1 MFGIS
6 SLGKDNVVR
15 KSITRKYKN
24 ARITILDAKYK
35 KVDGHDILLDEEKVD
50 KLFSDVNR
58 ACEANSSRYNPSSKR
73 ILIANDESK
82 IEELMNKEEKEDLKE
97 TVFNDE
103 FMDVYEPRYSLED
116 VYIEEKE
123 KKQIITALNIKKYE
137 NVIYRQWG
145 FKDSYGSN
153 RPVIFN
159 FFGAPGTGK
168 SMAAEAVG
176 KYLGKKIYSINY
188 ANLESKYVG
197 QTPKNI
203 KKAFEKASADDAIL
217 VFEEADSFLGKRLT
231 NITQSADYGVNITRS
246 VMLLELEKFSGVVI
260 FTTNLLENYDE
271 AFKRRILASVEFKIP
286 DEKGRK
292 AIFDVH
298 IPEKLPLEEGVDSE
312 VLAKEFTKVS
322 GADIK
327 DIIFMAAV
335 NAIERAEKEK
345 NDKQEE
351 LIKSVVYDEKEAEE
365 KSEEDFVGESE
376 ELPDLFLDSEDDEI
390 AEKTAAKLI
399 VINAEKEIAAEEDE
413 DSKKDECEFTE
424 TENDNN
430 EADREAVCEEKHHI
444 SAFTKAE
451 EPEENGIDTIVTME
465 DFREAYRN
473 IKNRYVFR

>member
-6 SLGKDNVVR
+6 GLGKDNIVR
-15 KSITRKYKN
+15 KNITRKYKN

-35 KVDGHDILLDEEKVD
+35 KVDGKDILLDEEKVD
-50 KLFSDVNR
+50 KLFSDINR
-58 ACEANSSRYNPSSKR
+58 ACEINSSRHNPSSKR

-82 IEELMNKEEKEDLKE
+82 IDELVNKEEKEELKE

-103 FMDVYEPRYSLED
+103 FMDIYEPRYSIDD
-116 VYIEEKE
+116 VYLEERE
-123 KKQIITALNIKKYE
+123 KKQIITILNIKKHE
-137 NVIYRQWG
+137 NLIYNQWG
-145 FKDSYGSN
+145 FKDSYSGDRS
-153 RPVIFN
+153 VIFN

-176 KYLGKKIYSINY
+176 KYLNKKIYSINY

-203 KKAFEKASADDAIL
+203 KKAFEKAKEDDAVL

-271 AFKRRILASVEFKIP
+271 AFKRRILASVEFKMP

-298 IPEKLPLEEGVDSE
+298 IPERLPLAENVNSE
-312 VLAKEFTKVS
+312 LLAKELTKVS

-327 DIIFMAAV
+327 DIIFMAAI
-335 NAIERAEKEK
+335 NAIERSENEK
-345 NDKQEE
+345 NHKQEE
-351 LIKSVVYDEKEAEE
+351 SIRSVVYDENENTSEYLHKELALDEE
-365 KSEEDFVGESE
+365 KTVVDEDS
-376 ELPDLFLDSEDDEI
+376 I
-390 AEKTAAKLI
+390 RQKLI
-399 VINAEKEIAAEEDE
+399 VINKENEVAADYDHEKEIIE
-413 DSKKDECEFTE
+413 S
-424 TENDNN
+424 
-430 EADREAVCEEKHHI
+430 
-444 SAFTKAE
+444 
-451 EPEENGIDTIVTME
+451 NGIDLDEIQEELTQSKVAITKTNELDEDIRDVVVTMD

-473 IKNRYVFR
+473 IKNRYAQ

>member
-6 SLGKDNVVR
+6 NLGKDNIAR

-24 ARITILDAKYK
+24 ARITVLDAKYK
-35 KVDGHDILLDEEKVD
+35 KVDGQDILLDEEKVD
-50 KLFSDVNR
+50 KLFSDINR
-58 ACEANSSRYNPSSKR
+58 ACEMNSSRHNPSNKR
-73 ILIANDESK
+73 ILIANDENK
-82 IEELMNKEEKEDLKE
+82 IEELMSKENKEELKE

-103 FMDVYEPRYSLED
+103 FMDVYEPRYSMDD
-116 VYIEEKE
+116 VYLEERE
-123 KKQIITALNIKKYE
+123 KKQIITTLNIKKYE
-137 NVIYRQWG
+137 NIIYRQWG
-145 FKDSYGSN
+145 FKDSYSGD

-176 KYLGKKIYSINY
+176 KYLNKKIYSINY

-203 KKAFEKASADDAIL
+203 KKAFENAKADDAVL

-271 AFKRRILASVEFKIP
+271 AFKRRILASVEFKMP

-298 IPEKLPLEEGVDSE
+298 IPEKLPLAKDINSE
-312 VLAKEFTKVS
+312 VLAKEFTEVS

-335 NAIERAEKEK
+335 NAIERTEKEK
-345 NDKQEE
+345 NERQED
-351 LIKSVVYDEKEAEE
+351 IIRSVVYNNDKNNEDKKSSDSFLNTKE
-365 KSEEDFVGESE
+365 KSEVSNNDQ
-376 ELPDLFLDSEDDEI
+376 P
-390 AEKTAAKLI
+390 KLI
-399 VINAEKEIAAEEDE
+399 VINAEKEVALDKCINEESNNAQNKDLKAKTIEKESYNENASIKVKEQDE
-413 DSKKDECEFTE
+413 NSMNAIIT
-424 TENDNN
+424 
-430 EADREAVCEEKHHI
+430 
-444 SAFTKAE
+444 
-451 EPEENGIDTIVTME
+451 ID

-473 IKNRYVFR
+473 IKNRYAN

>member
-6 SLGKDNVVR
+6 NLGKDNIAR

-24 ARITILDAKYK
+24 ARITVLDAKYK

-50 KLFSDVNR
+50 KLFSDINR
-58 ACEANSSRYNPSSKR
+58 ACEINSSRHNPSSKR
-73 ILIANDESK
+73 ILIANDENK
-82 IEELMNKEEKEDLKE
+82 IEELINRETKEELKE
-97 TVFNDE
+97 TDFNDE
-103 FMDVYEPRYSLED
+103 FMDVYEPRYSMDD
-116 VYIEEKE
+116 VYLEERE
-123 KKQIITALNIKKYE
+123 KRQIITTLNIKKHE
-137 NVIYRQWG
+137 NIIYRQWG
-145 FKDSYGSN
+145 FKDSFSGD
-153 RPVIFN
+153 RPIIFN

-176 KYLGKKIYSINY
+176 KYLNKKIYSINY

-203 KKAFEKASADDAIL
+203 KKAFEKAKADDAVL

-271 AFKRRILASVEFKIP
+271 AFKRRILASVEFKMP

-298 IPEKLPLEEGVDSE
+298 MPDKLPLAKGINSE

-335 NAIERAEKEK
+335 NAIERTEKEK
-345 NDKQEE
+345 NERQEE
-351 LIKSVVYDEKEAEE
+351 IIRSVVYNEGKNNEDEKSSDLSLTTEE
-365 KSEEDFVGESE
+365 KVETSNN
-376 ELPDLFLDSEDDEI
+376 DEP
-390 AEKTAAKLI
+390 KLI
-399 VINAEKEIAAEEDE
+399 VINAEKEVALDE
-413 DSKKDECEFTE
+413 DINEESNDAQNNDLKVKTIEKEACNESEPNKSEESK
-424 TENDNN
+424 EN
-430 EADREAVCEEKHHI
+430 
-444 SAFTKAE
+444 S
-451 EPEENGIDTIVTME
+451 IDVVITID

-473 IKNRYVFR
+473 IKNRYVN

>member
-6 SLGKDNVVR
+6 GLGKENVTR

-35 KVDGHDILLDEEKVD
+35 KVDGIDVLLDEEKVD
-50 KLFSDVNR
+50 KLFSDINR
-58 ACEANSSRYNPSSKR
+58 ACEVNNSRHNPSNKR

-82 IEELMNKEEKEDLKE
+82 IEELMNREEKEELKE

-103 FMDVYEPRYSLED
+103 FMDIYEPRYSMD
-116 VYIEEKE
+116 QVYLEEKE
-123 KKQIITALNIKKYE
+123 KKQIITTLNIKKHE
-137 NVIYRQWG
+137 NIIYRQWG
-145 FKDSYGSN
+145 FKDSYGGN

-203 KKAFEKASADDAIL
+203 KKAFEKAKEDDAVL

-271 AFKRRILASVEFKIP
+271 AFKRRILASVQFKMP

-292 AIFDVH
+292 VIFDVH
-298 IPEKLPLEEGVDSE
+298 IPEKLPLAEDVNSE
-312 VLAKEFTKVS
+312 VLAKEFTNVS

-335 NAIERAEKEK
+335 NAIERTEKEI
-345 NDKQEE
+345 NR
-351 LIKSVVYDEKEAEE
+351 
-365 KSEEDFVGESE
+365 EEDKK
-376 ELPDLFLDSEDDEI
+376 DEN
-390 AEKTAAKLI
+390 KFI
-399 VINAEKEIAAEEDE
+399 VINAEKEVAADESEE
-413 DSKKDECEFTE
+413 
-424 TENDNN
+424 ENSEYESEQN
-430 EADREAVCEEKHHI
+430 ENTAPKEIEKENHHE
-444 SAFTKAE
+444 SAFTDAE
-451 EPEENGIDTIVTME
+451 EPEENGIYTIVTMD

-473 IKNRYVFR
+473 IKNRYVS

>member
-1 MFGIS
+1 MFKEGIDMFGIS
-6 SLGKDNVVR
+6 GLVKDNITR

-35 KVDGHDILLDEEKVD
+35 KVDGKDVLLDEEKVD

-58 ACEANSSRYNPSSKR
+58 ACEANSSRHNPSSKR

-82 IEELMNKEEKEDLKE
+82 IDELMNKEEKEELKE

-103 FMDVYEPRYSLED
+103 FMDVYEPRYSMED
-116 VYIEEKE
+116 VYLEERE
-123 KKQIITALNIKKYE
+123 KKQIITTLNIKKHE
-137 NVIYRQWG
+137 NIIYRQWG
-145 FKDSYGSN
+145 FKDSYSGN

-203 KKAFEKASADDAIL
+203 KKAFEKAQADDAVL

-298 IPEKLPLEEGVDSE
+298 IPEKLPLADGVNSE
-312 VLAKEFTKVS
+312 SLAKEFTKVS

-335 NAIERAEKEK
+335 NAIERVEREK
-345 NDKQEE
+345 NNKQEE
-351 LIKSVVYDEKEAEE
+351 SIKSVVYNEESDEIPELFLGKDDAEE
-365 KSEEDFVGESE
+365 TSDNMK
-376 ELPDLFLDSEDDEI
+376 P
-390 AEKTAAKLI
+390 KLI
-399 VINAEKEIAAEEDE
+399 VINAEKEVAADMEDIEENLDEDE
-413 DSKKDECEFTE
+413 FTQTSDNGMEQSYQSESGNKLAEFQHE
-424 TENDNN
+424 
-430 EADREAVCEEKHHI
+430 

-451 EPEENGIDTIVTME
+451 EPDENTIDAVVTMD

-473 IKNRYVFR
+473 IKNRYVN

>member
-6 SLGKDNVVR
+6 GLGKENVVK

-35 KVDGHDILLDEEKVD
+35 KVDGKDILLDEEKVD
-50 KLFSDVNR
+50 KLFSDINK
-58 ACEANSSRYNPSSKR
+58 ACEVNSSRHNPSAKR

-82 IEELMNKEEKEDLKE
+82 IDELMNKEEKEELKE

-103 FMDVYEPRYSLED
+103 FMDVYEPRYSMDD
-116 VYIEEKE
+116 VYLEERE
-123 KKQIITALNIKKYE
+123 KKQIITTLNIKKHE
-137 NVIYRQWG
+137 NIIYRQWG
-145 FKDSYGSN
+145 FKDSYSGN

-159 FFGAPGTGK
+159 FFGVPGTGK

-203 KKAFEKASADDAIL
+203 KKAFEKASADDAVL

-271 AFKRRILASVEFKIP
+271 AFKRRILASVEFKMP

-298 IPEKLPLEEGVDSE
+298 IPAKLPLEEGVNSE
-312 VLAKEFTKVS
+312 ALAKEFTKVS

-327 DIIFMAAV
+327 DIIFIAAV
-335 NAIERAEKEK
+335 NAIERSEKEK
-345 NDKQEE
+345 NHKQEE
-351 LIKSVVYDEKEAEE
+351 IIKSVVYDEDKNEHA
-365 KSEEDFVGESE
+365 
-376 ELPDLFLDSEDDEI
+376 PDLFLDKEENDQNKDNI
-390 AEKTAAKLI
+390 KPKLI
-399 VINAEKEIAAEEDE
+399 VVDAEKEAAFDYEEE
-413 DSKKDECEFTE
+413 LQNHE
-424 TENDNN
+424 
-430 EADREAVCEEKHHI
+430 

-451 EPEENGIDTIVTME
+451 EPEENSIDTVVTMD

-473 IKNRYVFR
+473 IKNRYVH

>member
-6 SLGKDNVVR
+6 GLGKENITR

-35 KVDGHDILLDEEKVD
+35 KVDGKDVLLDEEKVD
-50 KLFSDVNR
+50 KLFSDVNK
-58 ACEANSSRYNPSSKR
+58 ACEINSSRHNPSSKR

-82 IEELMNKEEKEDLKE
+82 IEELLNKEDKEELKE

-103 FMDVYEPRYSLED
+103 FMDVYEPRYSMED
-116 VYIEEKE
+116 VYLEDRE
-123 KKQIITALNIKKYE
+123 KKQIITTLNIKKHE
-137 NVIYRQWG
+137 NIIYRQWG
-145 FKDSYGSN
+145 FKNSYNGN

-168 SMAAEAVG
+168 SMAAEAVA
-176 KYLGKKIYSINY
+176 KYLNKKIYSINY

-203 KKAFEKASADDAIL
+203 KKAFEKARTDDAVL
-217 VFEEADSFLGKRLT
+217 VFEESDSFLGKRLT
-231 NITQSADYGVNITRS
+231 NISQSADYGVNITRS

-298 IPEKLPLEEGVDSE
+298 MPEKLPLAEDVNSE
-312 VLAKEFTKVS
+312 VLAQEFTKVS

-327 DIIFMAAV
+327 DIIFMAAI
-335 NAIERAEKEK
+335 NAIERKEKE
-345 NDKQEE
+345 NNEKQEK
-351 LIKSVVYDEKEAEE
+351 LIKSVVYDEEKKAENE
-365 KSEEDFVGESE
+365 CISGLATDEEDHNKSEDNIQ
-376 ELPDLFLDSEDDEI
+376 P
-390 AEKTAAKLI
+390 KLI
-399 VINAEKEIAAEEDE
+399 VINAEKEIAADCEDNEEYIESSDDVFDE
-413 DSKKDECEFTE
+413 IS
-424 TENDNN
+424 
-430 EADREAVCEEKHHI
+430 EEKEESKMTEQE

-451 EPEENGIDTIVTME
+451 EPEQNSTDAVVTMD

-473 IKNRYVFR
+473 IKNRYIYN

>member
-6 SLGKDNVVR
+6 GLGKENVVK

-35 KVDGHDILLDEEKVD
+35 KVDGKDVLLDEEKVD
-50 KLFSDVNR
+50 KLFSDINK
-58 ACEANSSRYNPSSKR
+58 ACEVNSSRHNPSTKR

-82 IEELMNKEEKEDLKE
+82 IDELMNKEEKEELKE

-103 FMDVYEPRYSLED
+103 FMDVYEPRYSMDD
-116 VYIEEKE
+116 VYLEERE
-123 KKQIITALNIKKYE
+123 KKQIITTLSIKKHE
-137 NVIYRQWG
+137 NIIYRQWG
-145 FKDSYGSN
+145 FKDSYSGN

-203 KKAFEKASADDAIL
+203 KKAFEKAKADDAVL

-271 AFKRRILASVEFKIP
+271 AFKRRILASVEFKMP

-298 IPEKLPLEEGVDSE
+298 IPAKLPLEEGVNSE

-327 DIIFMAAV
+327 DIIFIAAV
-335 NAIERAEKEK
+335 NAIERSEKEK
-345 NDKQEE
+345 NHKQEE
-351 LIKSVVYDEKEAEE
+351 IIKSVVYDEDKNENKDEHA
-365 KSEEDFVGESE
+365 
-376 ELPDLFLDSEDDEI
+376 PDLFLDKEENDQNKDNI
-390 AEKTAAKLI
+390 KPKLI
-399 VINAEKEIAAEEDE
+399 VVDAEKEAAFDYEDE
-413 DSKKDECEFTE
+413 EEIIE
-424 TENDNN
+424 TDCTNLKE
-430 EADREAVCEEKHHI
+430 VQEELSNHE

-451 EPEENGIDTIVTME
+451 EPEESSIDTVVTMD

-473 IKNRYVFR
+473 IRNRYVH

>member
-6 SLGKDNVVR
+6 NLGKDNIAR

-24 ARITILDAKYK
+24 ARITVLDAKYK

-50 KLFSDVNR
+50 KLFSDINR
-58 ACEANSSRYNPSSKR
+58 ACEMNSSRHNPSNKR
-73 ILIANDESK
+73 ILIANDENK
-82 IEELMNKEEKEDLKE
+82 IEELMSKENKEELKE

-103 FMDVYEPRYSLED
+103 FMDVYEPRYSMDD
-116 VYIEEKE
+116 VYLEERE
-123 KKQIITALNIKKYE
+123 KKQIITTLNIKKYE
-137 NVIYRQWG
+137 NIIYRQWG
-145 FKDSYGSN
+145 FKDSYSGD

-176 KYLGKKIYSINY
+176 KYLNKKIYSINY

-203 KKAFEKASADDAIL
+203 KKAFENAKADDAVL

-271 AFKRRILASVEFKIP
+271 AFKRRILASVEFKMP

-298 IPEKLPLEEGVDSE
+298 IPEKLPLAKDINSE
-312 VLAKEFTKVS
+312 VLAKEFTEVS

-335 NAIERAEKEK
+335 NAIERTEKEK
-345 NDKQEE
+345 NERQED
-351 LIKSVVYDEKEAEE
+351 IIRSVVYNNDKNNEDKKSSDSFLNTKE
-365 KSEEDFVGESE
+365 KSEVSNNDQ
-376 ELPDLFLDSEDDEI
+376 P
-390 AEKTAAKLI
+390 KLI
-399 VINAEKEIAAEEDE
+399 VINAEKEVALDKCINEESNNAQNKDLKAKTIEKESYNENASIKVKEQDE
-413 DSKKDECEFTE
+413 NSMNAIIT
-424 TENDNN
+424 
-430 EADREAVCEEKHHI
+430 
-444 SAFTKAE
+444 
-451 EPEENGIDTIVTME
+451 ID

-473 IKNRYVFR
+473 IKNRYAN

>member
-6 SLGKDNVVR
+6 GLGKENVIR
-15 KSITRKYKN
+15 KNITRKYKN

-35 KVDGHDILLDEEKVD
+35 KVDGKDVLLDEEKVD
-50 KLFSDVNR
+50 KLFSDINR
-58 ACEANSSRYNPSSKR
+58 ACEVNSSRHNPSGKR

-82 IEELMNKEEKEDLKE
+82 IDELMNKEEKEELKE

-103 FMDVYEPRYSLED
+103 FMDIYEPRYSIDD
-116 VYIEEKE
+116 VYLEEKA
-123 KKQIITALNIKKYE
+123 KKQIVTALNIKKHE
-137 NVIYRQWG
+137 DLIYNKWG
-145 FKDSYGSN
+145 FKDSYSGD

-176 KYLGKKIYSINY
+176 KYLNKKIYSINY

-203 KKAFEKASADDAIL
+203 KKAFENAKEDDAVL
-217 VFEEADSFLGKRLT
+217 VFEEADSFIGKRLT

-260 FTTNLLENYDE
+260 FTTNLLENNDE
-271 AFKRRILASVEFKIP
+271 AFKRRILASVEFKMP

-298 IPEKLPLEEGVDSE
+298 IPEKLPLAENVNSE
-312 VLAKEFTKVS
+312 ALAKEFTKVS

-327 DIIFMAAV
+327 DIIFMAAI
-335 NAIERAEKEK
+335 NAIERSEKEQ
-345 NDKQEE
+345 NAKQEE
-351 LIKSVVYDEKEAEE
+351 IIKSVVYKEDKYYDEQDLSLNKEDNNEYE
-365 KSEEDFVGESE
+365 GNNK
-376 ELPDLFLDSEDDEI
+376 P
-390 AEKTAAKLI
+390 KLI
-399 VINAEKEIAAEEDE
+399 VINAEKVVAIDSYVEEEMKKNTVFDLDEIEEE
-413 DSKKDECEFTE
+413 LPQPKDVITKTE
-424 TENDNN
+424 E
-430 EADREAVCEEKHHI
+430 
-444 SAFTKAE
+444 S
-451 EPEENGIDTIVTME
+451 EENSMEVAVTMD

-473 IKNRYVFR
+473 IKYRYMH

>member
-6 SLGKDNVVR
+6 GLGKENVIR
-15 KSITRKYKN
+15 KNITRKYKN

-35 KVDGHDILLDEEKVD
+35 KVDGKDVLLDEEKVD
-50 KLFSDVNR
+50 KLFSDINR
-58 ACEANSSRYNPSSKR
+58 ACEVNSSRHNPSGKR

-82 IEELMNKEEKEDLKE
+82 IDELMNKEEKEELKE

-103 FMDVYEPRYSLED
+103 FMDIYEPRYSIDD
-116 VYIEEKE
+116 VYLEEKA
-123 KKQIITALNIKKYE
+123 KKQIVTALNIKKHE
-137 NVIYRQWG
+137 DLIYNKWG
-145 FKDSYGSN
+145 FKDSYSGD

-176 KYLGKKIYSINY
+176 KYLNKKIYSINY

-203 KKAFEKASADDAIL
+203 KKAFEKAKEDDAVL

-271 AFKRRILASVEFKIP
+271 AFKRRILASVEFKMP

-298 IPEKLPLEEGVDSE
+298 IPEKLPLAENVNSE
-312 VLAKEFTKVS
+312 ALAKEFTKVS

-327 DIIFMAAV
+327 DIIFMAAI
-335 NAIERAEKEK
+335 NAIERSEKEQ
-345 NDKQEE
+345 NAKQEE
-351 LIKSVVYDEKEAEE
+351 IIKSVVYNEDKCYDEQDLSLNKEDNNDHEE
-365 KSEEDFVGESE
+365 NNK
-376 ELPDLFLDSEDDEI
+376 P
-390 AEKTAAKLI
+390 KLI
-399 VINAEKEIAAEEDE
+399 VINAEKEVAVDSYDEEMNENSAIDLDE
-413 DSKKDECEFTE
+413 IEEELPQPKDVITKTE
-424 TENDNN
+424 E
-430 EADREAVCEEKHHI
+430 
-444 SAFTKAE
+444 S
-451 EPEENGIDTIVTME
+451 EENSMEVAVTMD

-473 IKNRYVFR
+473 IKNRYMH